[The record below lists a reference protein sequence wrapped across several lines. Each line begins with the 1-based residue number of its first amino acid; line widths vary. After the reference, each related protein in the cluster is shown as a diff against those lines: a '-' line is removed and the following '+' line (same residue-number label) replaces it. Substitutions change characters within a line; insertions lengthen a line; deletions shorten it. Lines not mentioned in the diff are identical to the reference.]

1 MKFVIE
7 YFENK
12 NEIMNKAKYFILLV
26 LLSLSVN
33 SQNWITDFSKA
44 KEFATKEN
52 KPIILVFQG
61 SDWCAPCIK
70 LDHEV
75 WSTEIFKKY
84 AEEHYVMLQADF
96 PRKKKNTLS
105 KEQTQANAKL
115 FEMYNKNGVFPF
127 VVILN
132 NTGKVLGETS
142 YKKSTPEIYI
152 KEINS
157 FIK

>member
-1 MKFVIE
+1 MKNIFS
-7 YFENK
+7 
-12 NEIMNKAKYFILLV
+12 V
-26 LLSLSVN
+26 LLITFFVCNAS
-33 SQNWITDFSKA
+33 SQNWETNFVKA
-44 KEFATKEN
+44 KELASKEN

-70 LDHEV
+70 LDHEI
-75 WSTEIFKKY
+75 WSTEIFKNY
-84 AEEHYVMLQADF
+84 AAAHFIMLQADF
-96 PRKKKNTLS
+96 PRKKKNALPE
-105 KEQTQANAKL
+105 EQTKANAKL
-115 FEMYNKNGVFPF
+115 FEIYNKNGVFPF

-142 YKKSTPEIYI
+142 YKKSTPESYI